1 MVIDCLKVDCENG
14 KTSWS
19 LRDRL
24 TEIGGFCLCGEG
36 RQKYPES
43 LNQNPEEIL

>member
-1 MVIDCLKVDCENG
+1 VVIESLKADCEDA

-36 RQKYPES
+36 RQKNPES
-43 LNQNPEEIL
+43 LNQNLEEIL